1 MALSLSPRDA
11 VRVVNVSGR
20 YAVAVVLA
28 PGPRPT
34 SQTDD
39 LDESLV
45 HAARFKTYAA
55 ALRLCARVVRAG
67 RIDAARWT
75 WTPRPHG
82 RLVAEPI
89 AQPYNVEA

>member
-1 MALSLSPRDA
+1 MSLALTPRDV

-28 PGPRPT
+28 PGARPT

-39 LDESLV
+39 VDEALV

-55 ALRLCARVVRAG
+55 ALRLSARIVRAG
-67 RIDAARWT
+67 RLDVSCWT
-75 WTPRPHG
+75 WQPRPHG
-82 RLVAEPI
+82 RLVADPV
-89 AQPYNVEA
+89 ATPYNVDA